1 MTLYLGLFVTL
12 FSFATLIS
20 QTDSNNNRINSF
32 LDFIPSN
39 NSAIGIV
46 EGERYKDT
54 ISSEWHHSNQIKIWS
69 LTDGELIS
77 SIALN
82 QSEYIEGFNVS
93 HDGKGFVLQSKI
105 RMFSKTDIFGKKEI
119 AEIKY
124 FSFEEKKWLWKK
136 NWELDTHCMRLTF
149 SEDNSQ
155 IICITNKNVLF
166 IDTKTGI
173 EIKKSEQL
181 GSFLNEGDTEY
192 SRRALSKYGNY
203 FVFWYNYIYTS
214 DWDDNSFVLS
224 PLNPLTWPFRL
235 IGAFVNLFD
244 GPKYLYIWDVL
255 NDNLKEKIEIP
266 KGLPI
271 GSPAFSTM
279 GDTLYWGPI
288 KNDYKLKIYDV
299 VNSILI
305 KESTDSLVF
314 DFGEYKT
321 ISPDQKYLFETYR
334 IVEVQTGKIIKKF
347 DFKPNSL
354 RFGSTYP
361 AAFSSDKKY
370 FITEEKGKI
379 CLYSTKG
386 WEKIWEVP
394 TE

>member
-124 FSFEEKKWLWKK
+124 FSFEDITKKL
-136 NWELDTHCMRLTF
+136 
-149 SEDNSQ
+149 
-155 IICITNKNVLF
+155 
-166 IDTKTGI
+166 
-173 EIKKSEQL
+173 
-181 GSFLNEGDTEY
+181 
-192 SRRALSKYGNY
+192 
-203 FVFWYNYIYTS
+203 
-214 DWDDNSFVLS
+214 
-224 PLNPLTWPFRL
+224 
-235 IGAFVNLFD
+235 
-244 GPKYLYIWDVL
+244 
-255 NDNLKEKIEIP
+255 
-266 KGLPI
+266 
-271 GSPAFSTM
+271 
-279 GDTLYWGPI
+279 
-288 KNDYKLKIYDV
+288 
-299 VNSILI
+299 
-305 KESTDSLVF
+305 
-314 DFGEYKT
+314 
-321 ISPDQKYLFETYR
+321 
-334 IVEVQTGKIIKKF
+334 
-347 DFKPNSL
+347 
-354 RFGSTYP
+354 
-361 AAFSSDKKY
+361 
-370 FITEEKGKI
+370 
-379 CLYSTKG
+379 
-386 WEKIWEVP
+386 
-394 TE
+394 